1 MPVLVVSP
9 HASTQAFLHEALS
22 RLNLP
27 HLGVHTIRDCRD
39 ITRARHYSVAVSEYE
54 LPDGDWSD
62 VLDALGGSSCT
73 NLLVTARTAD
83 DRLWADVLH
92 RGGYD
97 VLVQP
102 FDPLEVQR

>member
-9 HASTQAFLHEALS
+9 YASTQGYLHEALS
-22 RLNLP
+22 RINLP
-27 HLGVHTIRDCRD
+27 HLGVHSVRECREVA
-39 ITRARHYSVAVSEYE
+39 RARQFFVGISESE
-54 LPDGDWSD
+54 LSDGNWFD
-62 VLDALGGSSCT
+62 VLEVLGGPAAT
-73 NLLVTARTAD
+73 NLLVTAKCAD

-102 FDPLEVQR
+102 F

>member
-1 MPVLVVSP
+1 
-9 HASTQAFLHEALS
+9 
-22 RLNLP
+22 
-27 HLGVHTIRDCRD
+27 
-39 ITRARHYSVAVSEYE
+39 VSEYE

-102 FDPLEVQR
+102 FDPLEVQRVLTVAWDQQQSRGIRRETKPLLRMAAAHHA